1 MLRGVPPQPAASS
14 VASAPAGAAPASRA
28 AGEPAVPAT
37 DAKDRFKAFGP
48 YKPID
53 RVTVASELTPRQR
66 EYLAAFMERCG
77 LQMQHIEAV
86 EQIEAKLL
94 GHNAL
99 GEVAIGGG
107 DQTNVDGR
115 GRVAANPLDLTTI
128 EKSKQHGLPPG
139 TRLADFVEK
148 HGSAVCSREQPVAGS
163 LSASEAS
170 PLVPEQL

>member
-1 MLRGVPPQPAASS
+1 
-14 VASAPAGAAPASRA
+14 
-28 AGEPAVPAT
+28 
-37 DAKDRFKAFGP
+37 
-48 YKPID
+48 
-53 RVTVASELTPRQR
+53 
-66 EYLAAFMERCG
+66 MERCG

-107 DQTNVDGR
+107 DQTNVDAR
-115 GRVAANPLDLTTI
+115 GRVAADPLDFTTI
-128 EKSKQHGLPPG
+128 EKSKQHGLHPG

-163 LSASEAS
+163 LSASELPRSCPNNSDSSRDSGIPA
-170 PLVPEQL
+170 QLTAISCWPARTLCACTS